1 MNGMRMGWKNLSLR
15 ITVCHHLARLSD
27 LRDEFSYPS
36 LTLMMDSYIL
46 YFKVDYQMTSRLGV
60 I

>member
-1 MNGMRMGWKNLSLR
+1 MNGMRMGWKNLSLG
-15 ITVCHHLARLSD
+15 ITICHHLASLSG
-27 LRDEFSYPS
+27 LRDEFSYPT

-46 YFKVDYQMTSRLGV
+46 YYQMTSRLGV